1 MPFNQIGKL
10 TPNPVALGSTHV
22 TVKPTSQGWDFYIPR
37 TTKMN
42 PQRNDMNVRKNKEEQ
57 GQSCR
62 FDTSKVPR
70 RLSLSDIKYTTME
83 FNRDRL
89 VGEGASAKVYKG
101 YLHLEE
107 TWQSRDLREI

>member
-1 MPFNQIGKL
+1 MP
-10 TPNPVALGSTHV
+10 T
-22 TVKPTSQGWDFYIPR
+22 
-37 TTKMN
+37 
-42 PQRNDMNVRKNKEEQ
+42 
-57 GQSCR
+57 
-62 FDTSKVPR
+62 
-70 RLSLSDIKYTTME
+70 RLSLSDIKSATMG